1 MQFKD
6 IKGQTVIANQ
16 LTEIID
22 LGRISHAQ
30 LFLGPTTAGSLAL
43 AIAYS
48 QYLNCSHRQH
58 YDNHNHPDGLRA
70 DSCGQCPSCKKH
82 QELQYADLHFFFPH
96 STSPLVKTKP
106 TVAQYSGKFREFL
119 LEQGQLGSLDDWYHY
134 YGAENKQ
141 GEIRAEDANEVV
153 RVLNMK
159 AYEGGYRTAII
170 WMAEKMNLTFA
181 NKVLKELEE
190 PLPRTLIILAA
201 EDSSKLLSTIISRT
215 QLVKIGRAA
224 QSNELRYGDV
234 VVRKED
240 REKYAQQYVV
250 WMRQLF
256 KLNMLSLSTWVD
268 EMAKLYREEQ
278 KAFLLFAQ
286 ESIRECFLQNNAG
299 VPMAIDFGD
308 AKFNTSFPTMITE
321 RNIAGLCEAFDNAI
335 YAIERNAHPKITLME
350 LSFRIS
356 KHLKKK

>member
-6 IKGQTVIANQ
+6 IIGQTVIVNR

-22 LGRISHAQ
+22 SGRVSHAQ
-30 LFLGPTTAGSLAL
+30 LFLGPTSEGSLAM
-43 AIAYS
+43 AVAYS

-58 YDNHNHPDGLRA
+58 FENHPDGLRA

-82 QELQYADLHFFFPH
+82 QELQYTDMHFFFPS
-96 STSPLVKTKP
+96 STSPSVTSKP
-106 TVAQYSGKFREFL
+106 SSAQYQGVFREFL
-119 LEQGQLGSLDDWYHY
+119 LEKGQLGSIDDWYHY

-141 GEIRAEDANEVV
+141 GQIREEDANDMV
-153 RVLNMK
+153 RILNMK
-159 AYEGGYRTAII
+159 PYEDGYRVAIL
-170 WMAEKMNLTFA
+170 WMAEKMNLSFA

-190 PLPRTLIILAA
+190 PQPRTLIILVA
-201 EDSSKLLSTIISRT
+201 EDNSKMLSTILSRT
-215 QLVKIGRAA
+215 QLITIGRAKNA
-224 QSNELRYGDV
+224 NEIHYGDV

-240 REKYAQQYVV
+240 RENYARQYVT

-256 KLNMLSLSTWVD
+256 KLNMLSLSEWVD
-268 EMAKLYREEQ
+268 EMSKLYRDQQ

-286 ESIRECFLQNNAG
+286 EATRECFLQNNAG
-299 VPMAIDFGD
+299 IPLCMDFGD
-308 AKFNTSFPTMITE
+308 AKFNSSFPTMITE

-356 KHLKKK
+356 KCLKKR